1 MGKVI
6 YSMGMSLDGFIEA
19 PDGSID
25 FTNPDAELHQYFNDL
40 ESSIGMHL
48 YGRRLYE
55 NMAAF
60 WPTADEDPA
69 ADPQTIEYAQIW
81 RPKPKAVFSTSLHDV
96 GWNARL
102 FREVVPEEVE
112 RLKQETDKDLSLGGA
127 GLARSFL
134 RLGLIDEF
142 HLVVHPVL
150 LGGGKP
156 MFGEFSGPVNLRLVE
171 SRTFG
176 RGVVMLHYRK

>member
-6 YSMGMSLDGFIEA
+6 YSMGVSLDGFIEA
-19 PDGSID
+19 PDGSIGW
-25 FTNPDAELHQYFNDL
+25 TNPDEELHQYFNDL

-60 WPTADEDPA
+60 WPTADADPA
-69 ADPQTIEYAQIW
+69 ATRQVAEYARIW

-112 RLKQETDKDLSLGGA
+112 RLKQETDKDLSLGGP

-142 HLVVHPVL
+142 QLFIHPIL

-156 MFGEFSGPVNLRLVE
+156 MFGPFSGPVKLRLADN
-171 SRTFG
+171 RTFG
-176 RGVVMLHYRK
+176 NGVVLLHYRR